1 MSEAPTEVWL
11 RSRPAPVHG
20 WYQTHLPDDPNAVRY
35 VRADLYEALQARMAV
50 VRSWNEAP
58 CLEPLRAALE
68 ASEDNNASGAEQ
80 ILRTAIK
87 RAEAACPEPRKS
99 VGEAS

>member
-1 MSEAPTEVWL
+1 MSEAPAELWL
-11 RSRPAPVHG
+11 RPSAIGDYYR
-20 WYQTHLPDDPNAVRY
+20 TRFPDEPDAVRY
-35 VRADLYEALQARMAV
+35 VRADLYEALQARLAV

-68 ASEDNNASGAEQ
+68 ASEDNDASGAEQ

-87 RAEAACPEPRKS
+87 RVEAACLEPRKS

>member
-1 MSEAPTEVWL
+1 MSEAPANIWV
-11 RSRPAPVHG
+11 RPDLDAVL
-20 WYQTHLPDDPNAVRY
+20 WSDKPNAVRY
-35 VRADLYEALQARMAV
+35 VRADLYEALQARLAV

-68 ASEDNNASGAEQ
+68 ASEDNDASGAEQ

-87 RAEAACPEPRKS
+87 RAEAPCLEPLGSDDIQQR
-99 VGEAS
+99 